1 MLVSI
6 FRNSSTFLEAIVL
19 LCAYAI
25 VLLAAIILHEL
36 GHGYVAYLNGD
47 ETAKKAGRL
56 SLNPAKHLS
65 LVGTIMMLL
74 VGFGWA
80 KPVPIDPRNF
90 REYKK
95 SMILTSLGG
104 VIVNLSLAFINSVGL
119 ALLLKFA
126 PFSFPS
132 RNFEYYLVQFF
143 LYLFYLGM
151 QVNVLLMVF
160 NLLPIY
166 PLDGFRIIETLAE
179 PDNKFVN
186 FMYRYGNWVMI
197 AFIGISFI
205 SSSTFGTSLFGMVN
219 DLAQLIF
226 NKIWVSILGVGIG
239 VSV

>member
-6 FRNSSTFLEAIVL
+6 FRASSTFLEAIIL
-19 LCAYAI
+19 LAAYAI

-47 ETAKKAGRL
+47 ETAKMAGRL

-95 SMILTSLGG
+95 GMILTSLGG
-104 VIVNLSLAFINSVGL
+104 VTVNLCLAFINSVGL
-119 ALLLKFA
+119 ALILKFA
-126 PFSFPS
+126 PSSFTT
-132 RNFEYYLVQFF
+132 RNFEYYLVEFF

-166 PLDGFRIIETLAE
+166 PLDGFRIVETLAD
-179 PDNKFVN
+179 PDNRFVN

-197 AFIGISFI
+197 AFIGISFV
-205 SSSTFGTSLFGMVN
+205 SSSVFGTSLFGMVN

-226 NKIWVSILGVGIG
+226 NKIWGAILGV
-239 VSV
+239 SF